1 MNEDQ
6 ARTPEAPR
14 DLRAGTMGLANECA
28 KEACS
33 RDTSYIDRDPA
44 KQVVLSP
51 RLEQLARRI
60 GGCQTEEV
68 LALVRGIMY
77 EVLSQR
83 KY

>member
-1 MNEDQ
+1 MN
-6 ARTPEAPR
+6 PEETMPGAPTR
-14 DLRAGTMGLANECA
+14 MPTAAYGLNECA
-28 KEACS
+28 KEAGP

-51 RLEQLARRI
+51 RLEQLVRRV

-68 LALVRGIMY
+68 MALVRGIMY
-77 EVLSQR
+77 EVISQR